1 MRTDIPSSRDARQGR
16 GSPAGVGGRS
26 ILAAVGV
33 LVALSA
39 CGGDHSGSD
48 ITGPAP
54 DQPVLAFDDDAAVR
68 ANGNLPSADPKTVC
82 GSSDRGFLSEF
93 VQGSLLHPQVPFR
106 LADINH
112 SPSEVMVSGAAT
124 NVSLVNQDFPPDHT
138 FGSDF
143 TMDVVLD
150 QPYEKAAQQRGVVG
164 GALHAEL
171 SEGQLPHVVQPAGP
185 PTGELWEAMA
195 KRAQSGIQTSFVP
208 DQGSRTLVMGNWVVD
223 CGHQNYQTEL
233 HPISFMAVARLNG
246 GATVVD
252 AFYNPYR
259 ETQRYHPDSAKA
271 LAFDDPSRFTDPGA
285 GPFPNFLFTSLARLQ
300 DRGPP
305 PYQSLDSLEIWA
317 MLEPNTTSPVAWRV
331 CAPPGSTG
339 ADLEVSYH
347 WITRPGVQIEVT
359 ADRSSSCAVVRS
371 SLATAQPAVPS
382 QRVCVIPWDSLSEAA
397 GEEAGIAHLDLIAT
411 LGAFLA
417 PQFRSR
423 LAPSPIQNCYDPLS
437 GPALESE
444 PAGQRVEVSED
455 LLIPFYG
462 TIAVRR
468 K

>member
-1 MRTDIPSSRDARQGR
+1 MREATPSSHFA
-16 GSPAGVGGRS
+16 
-26 ILAAVGV
+26 LAVTTV
-33 LVALSA
+33 LIALSA
-39 CGGDHSGSD
+39 CGGDHAGSD

-54 DQPVLAFDDDAAVR
+54 DQPVLALDDEAATG
-68 ANGNLPSADPKTVC
+68 ANGSLPSGDPKKVC

-93 VQGSLLHPQVPFR
+93 VQGSLLRSQVPFR
-106 LADINH
+106 LADINP

-124 NVSLVNQDFPPDHT
+124 NVSLINEDFPPDHT

-143 TMDVVLD
+143 TMDIVLD
-150 QPYEKAAQQRGVVG
+150 PPYERAAQQRGVVA

-171 SEGQLPHVVQPAGP
+171 SDGQLPHEVQAAGP

-195 KRAQSGIQTSFVP
+195 KRAQSRIQTRFVP
-208 DQGSRTLVMGNWVVD
+208 DQGSRILVMGNWVVD

-233 HPISFMAVARLNG
+233 HPITFLAVARLNG

-271 LAFDDPSRFTDPGA
+271 LAFNDPSRLADPA
-285 GPFPNFLFTSLARLQ
+285 AEPFPNFLITSLARLQ
-300 DRGPP
+300 GRGPP
-305 PYQSLDSLEIWA
+305 PYQSLDGLEIWA
-317 MLEPNTTSPVAWRV
+317 MLEPNATSPVAWRI

-339 ADLEVSYH
+339 PNLEVSYH
-347 WITRPGVQIEVT
+347 WITRPGVQITVT
-359 ADRSSSCAVVRS
+359 ADRGSSCALVRA
-371 SLATAQPAVPS
+371 SLGTAQPAVPT
-382 QRVCVIPWDSLSEAA
+382 QRVCVTPWDSLSEAA
-397 GEEAGIAHLDLIAT
+397 GEEAGIAHLDLIAR
-411 LGAFLA
+411 LGAFLP

-423 LAPSPIQNCYDPLS
+423 LTPSPIQNCYDPLA

-444 PAGQRVEVSED
+444 PAGQRVEVSEES
-455 LLIPFYG
+455 LIPFYG